1 MSQHRRLNVLDHGYV
16 RLVDHMGSDL
26 SVVRSARVSYD
37 ADWRTGEDEGKDE
50 KLIRYLYKNGHT
62 SPFESVVFTFE
73 VQAPLFITRQWMRH
87 RTQSYNE
94 MSARYTLVPDM
105 FYIPSTDVVGEQSK
119 DSKQSRD
126 LVSNPKSEEM
136 VRNMCNGTR
145 SMYNL
150 YNSLLHRGMP
160 RELARTVLP
169 VSMYTRFF
177 TTVNLHNLLKFIAER
192 KHEHAQWEI
201 QQYALAIE
209 KLIKPIVPVTMDIAN
224 E

>member
-209 KLIKPIVPVTMDIAN
+209 KLIKPIVPVTMEIAN